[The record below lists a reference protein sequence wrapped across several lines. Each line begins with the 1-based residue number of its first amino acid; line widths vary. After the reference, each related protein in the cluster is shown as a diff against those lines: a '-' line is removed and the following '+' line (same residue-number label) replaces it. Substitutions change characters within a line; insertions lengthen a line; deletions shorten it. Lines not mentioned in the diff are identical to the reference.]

1 MKTYGAVVRLPAGRD
16 PVARITATP
25 ELAES
30 QAPIRSLAL
39 TLQPDATPVPR
50 DFSLPVP
57 YPTPV
62 LADVRLFAAESRLEN
77 HRLGQ
82 GLPPDLLTGRGGT
95 NADFGSP
102 TAHSLRTC

>member
-57 YPTPV
+57 YPTPPS
-62 LADVRLFAAESRLEN
+62 A
-77 HRLGQ
+77 
-82 GLPPDLLTGRGGT
+82 GGT
-95 NADFGSP
+95 LSPVWTAAKVRSVPQGSWKG
-102 TAHSLRTC
+102 C